1 MLSRVSGV
9 SRIDGVGY
17 RDLLSRYAE
26 QPVDVVLVGTPGES
40 TAGVEVIR
48 RLIAAQRG
56 VNVVVFG
63 APGDARAV
71 AMAIAVGARGFL
83 RWDASHPDTFTSVT
97 YVVAGALA
105 GGAAVTGNGGQRRQI
120 TEREMQVLR
129 GMSEGR
135 SNCQIGRE
143 LGLSEDTVKTYARR
157 LFSTLDVGD
166 RAEAVAEGFRHGLV
180 S

>member
-9 SRIDGVGY
+9 TGIDSVGY
-17 RDLLSRYAE
+17 RDLLDRYA
-26 QPVDVVLVGTPGES
+26 QHPVDVVLVGTPAES
-40 TAGVEVIR
+40 MVGVEVTR
-48 RLIAAQRG
+48 RLVAAQPRA
-56 VNVVVFG
+56 NVVAFG

-71 AMAIAVGARGFL
+71 ATAIAVGALGFL
-83 RWDASHPDTFTSVT
+83 RWDASHPDTFTKVT
-97 YVVAGALA
+97 YVVAGAVA
-105 GGAAVTGNGGQRRQI
+105 GAAADGRRRQI

-157 LFSTLDVGD
+157 LFATLDVGD